1 MRYAFLGLL
10 AFAVLVAGGVAAY
23 IWLDLTVE
31 QVRDVVIVAYGLLGV
46 LLLIV
51 LIIAVLSL
59 LATVRL
65 LTGVLRDLR
74 RETVQPALDDLRASA
89 RNVRGATEFM
99 TDSAVHP
106 VIRAVSI
113 TRGIRRGIG
122 LVTGIGRR
130 RE

>member
-1 MRYAFLGLL
+1 MRYAFLALFIFTALIAAGVGVYIQLDLTLENIRDIVVIVFGLL
-10 AFAVLVAGGVAAY
+10 A
-23 IWLDLTVE
+23 
-31 QVRDVVIVAYGLLGV
+31 V
-46 LLLIV
+46 LLLIILV
-51 LIIAVLSL
+51 VAVVSL
-59 LATVRL
+59 LVTVRL
-65 LTGVLRDLR
+65 LTSTLGDLR
-74 RETVQPALDDLRASA
+74 RDSVQPALDDLRASV

>member
-23 IWLDLTVE
+23 IRLDLTVE

-46 LLLIV
+46 LLLIILV
-51 LIIAVLSL
+51 VTLLSL
-59 LATVRL
+59 LVTVRL
-65 LTGVLRDLR
+65 LTRVLGDLR
-74 RETVQPALDDLRASA
+74 RETVQPTLDDLRASA

-113 TRGIRRGIG
+113 TRGIRRGIA